1 VGTLDEAWRVGPDVH
16 IYTVSKR
23 GFFQLDGSVPQF
35 EGFYPRKEEVWREES
50 LERYARIW
58 PEIVRY
64 KEGLA

>member
-16 IYTVSKR
+16 IYTRSMR
-23 GFFQLDGSVPQF
+23 DFMRLDDRVPQF
-35 EGFYPRKEEVWREES
+35 REYYRREEVWREES
-50 LERYARIW
+50 LERWAAIR